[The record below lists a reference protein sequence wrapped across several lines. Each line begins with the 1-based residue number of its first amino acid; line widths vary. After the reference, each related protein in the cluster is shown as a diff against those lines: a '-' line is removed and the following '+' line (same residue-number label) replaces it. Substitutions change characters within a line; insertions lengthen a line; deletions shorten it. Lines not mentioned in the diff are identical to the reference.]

1 MVPVAKL
8 SLSLSRASASQL
20 RGLRVRLDKALDCAL
35 DGLGLLM
42 VLVSGLGHG
51 RLMVL
56 AVPALGLC
64 RAILLH
70 TLATFIN

>member
-42 VLVSGLGHG
+42 VLGSGL
-51 RLMVL
+51 
-56 AVPALGLC
+56 
-64 RAILLH
+64 RA
-70 TLATFIN
+70 AGA

>member
-42 VLVSGLGHG
+42 VLVSGL
-51 RLMVL
+51 RRRMAL